1 MGKIKQSDLDKLKE
15 AGKLSASAEKALKK
29 TKSVSKKQLLQ
40 EGLSRQRMEHMFHL
54 VFTFVV
60 VEDLNHQ
67 MR

>member
-15 AGKLSASAEKALKK
+15 AGKLSASAEKA
-29 TKSVSKKQLLQ
+29 
-40 EGLSRQRMEHMFHL
+40 HMFHL